1 MLAAL
6 SALQQQ
12 LYMHLFEFLI
22 LMCNNMQL
30 EAPQGLHF
38 LSINHLRGKYCYQQ
52 TVSLFSQ
59 LCRATYLLFVFKN
72 GMLVIMC
79 VVS

>member
-1 MLAAL
+1 MLAAF

-30 EAPQGLHF
+30 EDPQGLHF
-38 LSINHLRGKYCYQQ
+38 LSIDHLRGN

-59 LCRATYLLFVFKN
+59 LCRTTYLLFVFKN

-79 VVS
+79 VVA